1 MKKAKIAILSV
12 SLIFMC
18 VMIGFFIGRMS
29 AKNHVILSS
38 QNTSTDKAGSAAETV
53 SVIENGR
60 ININLATSQQLQMLP
75 NIGDVL
81 AERIVTY
88 RSEHGPFDT
97 VDDLTLVDGIGEK
110 RLESLRQYI
119 TVGG

>member
-1 MKKAKIAILSV
+1 MKKAKIALLSV

-38 QNTSTDKAGSAAETV
+38 QNTSTDNADSAAETV

-110 RLESLRQYI
+110 RLEALRQYI

>member
-38 QNTSTDKAGSAAETV
+38 QNTSTDNADSAAETV

-110 RLESLRQYI
+110 RLEVLRQYI

>member
-29 AKNHVILSS
+29 AKNHVTLSS
-38 QNTSTDKAGSAAETV
+38 QNTSTDNADSAAETV

-97 VDDLTLVDGIGEK
+97 VDDLTLVDCIGEK
-110 RLESLRQYI
+110 RLEALRQYI

>member
-18 VMIGFFIGRMS
+18 VMIGFFIGRLS

-38 QNTSTDKAGSAAETV
+38 QNTSTDNADSAAETV

-110 RLESLRQYI
+110 RLEALRQYI

>member
-18 VMIGFFIGRMS
+18 VMIGFFIRRMS

-38 QNTSTDKAGSAAETV
+38 QNTSTDKADSAAETV

-110 RLESLRQYI
+110 RLEVLRQYI

>member
-29 AKNHVILSS
+29 AKNHVIPSS
-38 QNTSTDKAGSAAETV
+38 QNTSTNKADSAAETV

-110 RLESLRQYI
+110 RLEALRQYI

>member
-18 VMIGFFIGRMS
+18 VMIGFLIGRLS

-38 QNTSTDKAGSAAETV
+38 QNTSTDNADSAAETV

-110 RLESLRQYI
+110 RLEALRQYI

>member
-12 SLIFMC
+12 SFIFMC

-38 QNTSTDKAGSAAETV
+38 QNTSTDNADSAAETV

-110 RLESLRQYI
+110 RLEALRQYI

>member
-110 RLESLRQYI
+110 RLEALRQYI

>member
-18 VMIGFFIGRMS
+18 VMIGFLIGRLS

-38 QNTSTDKAGSAAETV
+38 QNTSTDNADSAAETV
-53 SVIENGR
+53 SIIENGR

-110 RLESLRQYI
+110 RLEALRQYI

>member
-12 SLIFMC
+12 FLIFMC

-38 QNTSTDKAGSAAETV
+38 QNTSTDKADSAAETV

-88 RSEHGPFDT
+88 RSKHGPFDT

-110 RLESLRQYI
+110 RLEALRQYI

>member
-38 QNTSTDKAGSAAETV
+38 QNTSTDNADSAAETV

-110 RLESLRQYI
+110 RLEALRQYI

>member
-38 QNTSTDKAGSAAETV
+38 QNTSTDKADSAAETV

-110 RLESLRQYI
+110 RLEVLRQYI

>member
-38 QNTSTDKAGSAAETV
+38 QNTSTDKADSAAETV

-110 RLESLRQYI
+110 RLEALRQYI